1 MADIRCSENVKKLQ
15 KHAFF
20 TDERRIMAGENLK
33 RILSFLLLFLS
44 YVSPQFFKP
53 V

>member
-33 RILSFLLLFLS
+33 RILSFHASLKFHT
-44 YVSPQFFKP
+44 P